1 MSLTNRAKKTL
12 GREVNLGANT
22 GDSVAG
28 SAATRTWI
36 FYLRSR
42 LHPSTQKEHR
52 LIALDLARIFQEQA
66 PVTFNAFFADLDWE
80 GAKVNGS

>member
-36 FYLRSR
+36 FYLVDCANGAFYNGITTDLKRR
-42 LHPSTQKEHR
+42 IEEHAGYW
-52 LIALDLARIFQEQA
+52 LLYAR
-66 PVTFNAFFADLDWE
+66 E
-80 GAKVNGS
+80 GKPA